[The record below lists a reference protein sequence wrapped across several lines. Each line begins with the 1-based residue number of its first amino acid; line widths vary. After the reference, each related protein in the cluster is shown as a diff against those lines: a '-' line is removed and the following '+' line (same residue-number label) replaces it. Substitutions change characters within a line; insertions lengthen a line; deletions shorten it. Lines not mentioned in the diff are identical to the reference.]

1 MPDMLLVQR
10 CRRIGLDVEAMRFMP
25 LNQREVA
32 DWCGGLLTVIPRNGD
47 ESRPDLI
54 ILLKGIDRDMK
65 ARLGDYVI
73 KLSDSVFYSCDHAT
87 FESLYE
93 IIDNGS

>member
-1 MPDMLLVQR
+1 
-10 CRRIGLDVEAMRFMP
+10 MP

-73 KLSDSVFYSCDHAT
+73 KLSDGVFYSSNHMT
-87 FESLYE
+87 FEALYRN
-93 IIDNGS
+93 INNGA

>member
-1 MPDMLLVQR
+1 MPDMLMVQR

-54 ILLKGIDRDMK
+54 ILLKGIDRDME

>member
-1 MPDMLLVQR
+1 MPDMLTIQR
-10 CRRIGLDVEAMRFMP
+10 YRRTGLDVEAMRFMP

-32 DWCGGLLTVIPRNGD
+32 DWCGGSLTVVPRNGD

-54 ILLKGIDRDMK
+54 ILLKGIDRGMEVH
-65 ARLGDYVI
+65 LGDYVI
-73 KLSDSVFYSCDHAT
+73 KLSDGVFYSSNQMA

>member
-1 MPDMLLVQR
+1 MLTVQR
-10 CRRIGLDVEAMRFMP
+10 YRRIGLDVEAMRFMP

-32 DWCGGLLTVIPRNGD
+32 DWCGGLLTVISRNGD

-54 ILLKGIDRDMK
+54 ILLKGVDGEMK

-73 KLSDSVFYSCDHAT
+73 KLSDGVFYSSNQMA
-87 FESLYE
+87 FEALYE
-93 IIDNGS
+93 MIDNGP

>member
-1 MPDMLLVQR
+1 MPDMLTIQR
-10 CRRIGLDVEAMRFMP
+10 FRRTGLDVEAMRFMP

-32 DWCGGLLTVIPRNGD
+32 DWCGGSLTVVPLNSD

-54 ILLKGIDRDMK
+54 ILLKGVDMDMK

-73 KLSDSVFYSCDHAT
+73 KLSDGVFYSSNQMV
-87 FESLYE
+87 FEALYE
-93 IIDNGS
+93 MINNGS